1 MVMAKTWMSK
11 QSPTSGQQFLA
22 VKSKVGGLM
31 SKVSMQRKK
40 SRYYKNHLPK
50 IVNIATYVNTAI
62 TSLQEF
68 IIQRCKENHCIVSI
82 IAIGKSIDGLNRP
95 QVLLKYKNITEKII
109 FKG

>member
-1 MVMAKTWMSK
+1 MAKTWMDK
-11 QSPTSGQQFLA
+11 TSPTSGQQFLA

-50 IVNIATYVNTAI
+50 IVNIATYVNDSI
-62 TSLQEF
+62 TSLQNF
-68 IIQRCKENHCIVSI
+68 ILQRCKETHAVVSI
-82 IAIGKSIDGLNRP
+82 ITIGKSIDGLNRP